1 MCRMRV
7 GKGER
12 EGDAAREVVAEAD
25 GELEHRRGGAGSG
38 GASALVVSLT
48 GGGGRGTRRRTQDE
62 AF

>member
-1 MCRMRV
+1 MRV

-25 GELEHRRGGAGSG
+25 GELEHRHGGAGSG

-48 GGGGRGTRRRTQDE
+48 GGGGGRWSRRR
-62 AF
+62 

>member
-1 MCRMRV
+1 MRV

-38 GASALVVSLT
+38 GAAARGGSRT
-48 GGGGRGTRRRTQDE
+48 GGGGRGTRRR
-62 AF
+62 